1 MARQTVRKREDSS
14 QIAAR
19 VALSAAA
26 SFAVA
31 AVTIA
36 CFAAIYAK
44 SLTGVKYIGDDD
56 EYLDD

>member
-1 MARQTVRKREDSS
+1 MARQTVRKREESS
-14 QIAAR
+14 KIAAK
-19 VALSAAA
+19 VALSVAA
-26 SFAVA
+26 SFAAA